1 MPTYIVLYKFT
12 ELGLKN
18 VRETIERAEEVRRQQ
33 EELGF
38 KVLGMYWTFGH
49 YDLIVTLEAPSDDA
63 MMAGLLNIAEAGNV
77 SSQTLRAFSPEEMR
91 RVLSSSNI
99 GASRVSPRRV
109 PRNPG

>member
-18 VRETIERAEEVRRQQ
+18 VRETIERADEVNTQQ

-38 KVLGMYWTFGH
+38 KVQGMFWTLGH
-49 YDLIVTLEAPSDDA
+49 YDLVVIVEAPSEEA

-77 SSQTLRAFSPEEMR
+77 SSQTLRAFSQQEMR
-91 RVLSSSNI
+91 RVLNSDNSA
-99 GASRVSPRRV
+99 ASRTPPRRL
-109 PRNPG
+109 RRSL